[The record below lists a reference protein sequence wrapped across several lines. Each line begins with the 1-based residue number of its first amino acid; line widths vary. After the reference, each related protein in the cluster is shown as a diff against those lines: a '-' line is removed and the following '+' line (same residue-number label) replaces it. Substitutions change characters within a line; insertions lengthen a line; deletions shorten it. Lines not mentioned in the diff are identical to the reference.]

1 MPFRVLF
8 MKETKMNTKTIAA
21 NLKRIRVARGLSQRA
36 VAEAAGISQAAY
48 KKIESAVVEPRVSTL
63 EAVAR
68 ALNVRIQDLVVP
80 VRPLAHVRFRAS
92 KRMVTRENILA
103 EVAKWLDDYNYL
115 EEILDDRVPYRFASL
130 VSSLRK
136 SSTRDRAVLASEKAR
151 KALGLDPAEPIR
163 DICGLLESA
172 GLKVYPLTLNSDT
185 FFGLSVARED
195 KGPAVVV
202 NVWERIAVER
212 RIFSAGHELGHLL
225 LHLDAFDVTK
235 TEEDQAQEAEA
246 SQFASH
252 FLMPQ
257 PAFERAWKDAYGL
270 HWVQRVLK
278 VKRIFHVS
286 YKTVLWRLI
295 EMNVARRDVWKK
307 FNLAYSQLY
316 GRSLGFKEEPT
327 FSESLRAYEPEE
339 LAPSDFLDD
348 RFSRLVRKALDGELI
363 SLSRAAEILKVDL
376 SEMRQRAAEWALV

>member
-1 MPFRVLF
+1 
-8 MKETKMNTKTIAA
+8 MNTEIIAA
-21 NLKRIRVARGLSQRA
+21 NLKRIRVAKGLSQRA
-36 VAEAAGISQAAY
+36 VAEAAVISPATY
-48 KKIESAVVEPRVSTL
+48 KKIESAAVEPRVSTL

-68 ALNVRIQDLVVP
+68 ALNARIQDLVTP
-80 VRPLAHVRFRAS
+80 VRSLTHVRFRAG

-103 EVAKWLDDYNYL
+103 EVAKWLDDYTYL
-115 EEILDDRVPYRFASL
+115 EQILDDQIPYRFAPV

-136 SSTRDRAVLASEKAR
+136 TTAQNRAVLAAEKAR
-151 KALGLDPAEPIR
+151 KVLDLDATESIR

-172 GLKVYPLTLNSDT
+172 GVKVYPLTLNSDS

-212 RIFSAGHELGHLL
+212 RIFSAAHELGHLL

-246 SQFASH
+246 SRFASH

-257 PAFERAWKDAYGL
+257 PAFERAWNDAYGL
-270 HWVQRVLK
+270 HPVQRVLK

-295 EMNVARRDVWKK
+295 EMGAVSGDVWRK
-307 FNLAYSQLY
+307 FNTEYGRLY

-327 FSESLRAYEPEE
+327 FSESLRAHEPEE
-339 LAPSDFLDD
+339 LAPSDFLDN
-348 RFSRLVRKALDGELI
+348 RFSRLVQKALDLELI
-363 SLSRAAEILKVDL
+363 SLSRAAEIMGIDV
-376 SEMRQRAAEWALV
+376 SQIRQRAAEWMLA